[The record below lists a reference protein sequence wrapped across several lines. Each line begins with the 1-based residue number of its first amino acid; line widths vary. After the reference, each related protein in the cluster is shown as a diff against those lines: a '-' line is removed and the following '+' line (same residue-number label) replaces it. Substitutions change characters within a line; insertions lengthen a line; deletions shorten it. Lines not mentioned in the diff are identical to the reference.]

1 MSTYTIFWMTRSG
14 LARNIMRRIP
24 EVDDLVARL
33 QREGISDILAAEGD
47 QRPIGFREWRERYG
61 GHAAGAAVG

>member
-1 MSTYTIFWMTRSG
+1 MSTYTIFWMTRAG
-14 LARNIMRRIP
+14 LARNIMNRLP

-33 QREGISDILAAEGD
+33 NRDGVSDILAAEGD

-61 GHAAGAAVG
+61 GAAANAVAG